1 MLGRAFKSGNSLAVR
16 IPRELGVVDA
26 PGDVE
31 IERIGDSLVIRPVKA
46 RSLDGVLKLFA
57 SFPADFV
64 TEREFHEEGER
75 EWTEMRTEARAD
87 K

>member
-31 IERIGDSLVIRPVKA
+31 IERVGETLVIRPVKT
-46 RSLDGVLKLFA
+46 RSLDGVLKVFTA
-57 SFPADFV
+57 FPADFME
-64 TEREFHEEGER
+64 TRQFHEEGER
-75 EWTEMRTEARAD
+75 AWAEAGQ

>member
-31 IERIGDSLVIRPVKA
+31 IERVGETLVIRPVTT
-46 RSLDGVLKLFA
+46 RSRNGVLKLFA
-57 SFPADFV
+57 AFPSDFMAK
-64 TEREFHEEGER
+64 REFHDEGER
-75 EWTEMRTEARAD
+75 NW
-87 K
+87 

>member
-31 IERIGDSLVIRPVKA
+31 IERVGETLVIRPVKT
-46 RSLDGVLKLFA
+46 RSLDGVLDLFA
-57 SFPADFV
+57 AFPGDFMAD
-64 TEREFHEEGER
+64 REFHEEDER
-75 EWTEMRTEARAD
+75 NW
-87 K
+87 

>member
-31 IERIGDSLVIRPVKA
+31 IERVGETLVIRPVKT
-46 RSLDGVLKLFA
+46 RSLDGVLKVFA
-57 SFPADFV
+57 AFPADFME
-64 TEREFHEEGER
+64 TRQFHEEGER
-75 EWTEMRTEARAD
+75 AWAEAGQ